1 MKSKELIKSWFE
13 KWELGE
19 FLNLPLAEHFKH
31 TSPFG
36 TIEGKEEYINL
47 VRANKDK
54 FLGYKF
60 EILDATYEIDKGC
73 IRYKAIQG
81 DFSLDVSEWHYIE
94 NDLIKE
100 IVAYYHIGEIRE
112 DRKLNQDD

>member
-1 MKSKELIKSWFE
+1 MKSQEIITDWFK
-13 KWELGE
+13 KWELGD
-19 FLNLPLAEHFKH
+19 FLNLPLTEHFKH

-36 TIEGKEEYINL
+36 TINGKAEYLNL
-47 VRANKDK
+47 VETNKDK

-60 EILDATYEIDKGC
+60 EIIDEMYEMDKGC
-73 IRYKAIQG
+73 IRYKALQS

-94 NDLIKE
+94 NGLIKE

-112 DRKLNQDD
+112 ERKLNQDG